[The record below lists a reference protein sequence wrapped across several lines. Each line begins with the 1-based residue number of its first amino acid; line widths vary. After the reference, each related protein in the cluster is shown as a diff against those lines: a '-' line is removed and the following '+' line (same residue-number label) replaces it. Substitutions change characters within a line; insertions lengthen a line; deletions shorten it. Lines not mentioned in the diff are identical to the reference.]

1 MNTIIINDE
10 SRGTIIRNTENKIG
24 SILLNVMAA
33 SYRLTGTIEGIV
45 EGEKCSQQYCV
56 TYKNGTRVRFRVR
69 TFIKGR
75 S

>member
-10 SRGTIIRNTENKIG
+10 TRGMRIEHVSSKIG
-24 SILLNVMAA
+24 SSLLNVMAA

-56 TYKNGTRVRFRVR
+56 TYKNGTRVRFRVG

-75 S
+75 

>member
-10 SRGTIIRNTENKIG
+10 TRGMRIEHVSSKIG
-24 SILLNVMAA
+24 SSLLNVMAA

-56 TYKNGTRVRFRVR
+56 TYKNGTRVQFRVG

-75 S
+75 

>member
-10 SRGTIIRNTENKIG
+10 RKGMIINHVSSKIG
-24 SILLNVMAA
+24 SSLLNVMAA

-56 TYKNGTRVRFRVR
+56 TYKNGVR
-69 TFIKGR
+69 TRFKVGLFVKER
-75 S
+75 